1 MVSFSNF
8 FEVEVFAKKK
18 ESGQLARV
26 LRFNFGIW
34 I

>member
-8 FEVEVFAKKK
+8 FEVEVFAKK
-18 ESGQLARV
+18 SGQLARV